1 MVVVVHM
8 FPWSIHS
15 HDSVPSIPTLVVHVS
30 WDRGP
35 YIPVMLVL
43 VSLFL

>member
-1 MVVVVHM
+1 MVVVHM
-8 FPWSIHS
+8 FLWSIHPC
-15 HDSVPSIPTLVVHVS
+15 DSVPSIPMLVVHVS
-30 WDRGP
+30 WGHGP